1 MTWLHKLAIEQFV
14 TAHIAGEGGRLSSR
28 PLPCQ
33 GLLGRC
39 EDLRTGPDSG
49 IEQR

>member
-14 TAHIAGEGGRLSSR
+14 TAHIAGEGGRLSR

-33 GLLGRC
+33 RAK
-39 EDLRTGPDSG
+39 ESG
-49 IEQR
+49 